1 MKNFSVI
8 FFVCLSAKVLASNW
22 VEVVG
27 TADSSY
33 IDVDNITKDSGYV
46 FYSSMSNMSSM
57 GLNSV
62 IIESKADCSEKKVIE
77 LAKTF
82 YGQTMGRGIKYEEE
96 NSEKTEFYPENGSTE
111 HRIMKFA
118 CQHLE

>member
-8 FFVCLSAKVLASNW
+8 FFVCLSTKVLASNW

-62 IIESKADCSEKKVIE
+62 IIESKADCSKKKVIE
-77 LAKTF
+77 LTKTF

-118 CQHLE
+118 CQHLK